1 MTKSK
6 VHTTQPWDLENH
18 FLSAARRSYIHV
30 DDVSKPQT
38 PNHFSSGA
46 ARRSYI
52 HVDDV
57 SKPQTPNHF
66 SSGAARRSYIHVD
79 DVSNAF
85 DTILH
90 KGTPHEI
97 YNIGTKFEV
106 GADHDALTVSRPRSV
121 WA

>member
-38 PNHFSSGA
+38 L
-46 ARRSYI
+46 
-52 HVDDV
+52 
-57 SKPQTPNHF
+57 NHF

-106 GADHDALTVSRPRSV
+106 GADHDALTFSRTRSV